1 METALWIIASIIL
14 LPFLLDFVIPES
26 HILQSILN
34 NVPAYCR
41 FKDWCDDHSR
51 SITICLFIVG
61 VFFIYPICFSWG
73 YNTKEK
79 EIQETPPSISLINI
93 ISDRFQPSSIHWQ
106 LKHYQL
112 FTQVKRIKIDL
123 PQNDSIVYDRIA
135 RKFIHKPTYK
145 PEEKPFYNYSFVP
158 KIIAGLAIIPS
169 WKDIKNNYSFSS
181 NGKKP
186 WLICLLALGYL
197 GYHQGYE
204 YKSLE
209 YNQILWEEIN
219 SDEFWQDF
227 CLKYPYEK
235 LELAQ

>member
-1 METALWIIASIIL
+1 METALWIIGSIIL
-14 LPFLLDFVIPES
+14 LPFLSDLVIPES

-34 NVPAYCR
+34 NVPAYCKL
-41 FKDWCDDHSR
+41 KDWCDDHSR

-61 VFFIYPICFSWG
+61 VFVVYTICFSWG

-79 EIQETPPSISLINI
+79 ELQETPQSIPVKRYTFQPGDIQFQLQFYQVCTQIRRINI
-93 ISDRFQPSSIHWQ
+93 
-106 LKHYQL
+106 K
-112 FTQVKRIKIDL
+112 L
-123 PQNDSIVYDRIA
+123 PDNNSIVYDRIA
-135 RKFIHKPTYK
+135 RKFIHKPTYSPQK
-145 PEEKPFYNYSFVP
+145 KPFYDFPYVP
-158 KIIAGLAIIPS
+158 KIIAGIAIIPS
-169 WKDIKNNYSFSS
+169 WKDIKNNYNFSS
-181 NGKKP
+181 NGKKT

-227 CLKYPYEK
+227 CLKYPYEE
-235 LELAQ
+235 LRLAQ